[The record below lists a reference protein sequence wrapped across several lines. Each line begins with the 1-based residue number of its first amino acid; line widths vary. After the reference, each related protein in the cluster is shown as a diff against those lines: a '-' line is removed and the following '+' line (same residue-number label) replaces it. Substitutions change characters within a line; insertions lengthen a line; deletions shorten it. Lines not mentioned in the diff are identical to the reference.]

1 VNQRHLRSLTADD
14 LKTLERWEER
24 EIFGVNQEVER
35 VDLIQ
40 SFKEWKYKFHAEVV
54 EVDVWFDY
62 LITKINGLY
71 VAEENN

>member
-1 VNQRHLRSLTADD
+1 LTADD